1 MITLV
6 VGGDYKKRSLYRGKY
21 LGEGFVVSSAES
33 IKEVLTEITA
43 TSLFEEMKGVVFVNI
58 FSGNKAEVDWK
69 LILEQASAGTRKC
82 IFEEEKTIAGLAPLC
97 KKYKVEVLDLK
108 EKEQSK
114 YNPFLITDAYGVGDK
129 KELFSL
135 FMESLERGEA
145 AEEIHGR
152 IAWIAKTLAIVE
164 LSLKNKD
171 ESIVSEINPFV
182 VSKTK
187 RLLAGQKNRSFMKE
201 YGELVSMYH
210 LGHRGEGEMMY
221 LLERFL
227 LSV

>member
-1 MITLV
+1 
-6 VGGDYKKRSLYRGKY
+6 
-21 LGEGFVVSSAES
+21 
-33 IKEVLTEITA
+33 
-43 TSLFEEMKGVVFVNI
+43 
-58 FSGNKAEVDWK
+58 
-69 LILEQASAGTRKC
+69 
-82 IFEEEKTIAGLAPLC
+82 
-97 KKYKVEVLDLK
+97 
-108 EKEQSK
+108 
-114 YNPFLITDAYGVGDK
+114 VGDK

-152 IAWIAKTLAIVE
+152 IAWMAKTLAIVE